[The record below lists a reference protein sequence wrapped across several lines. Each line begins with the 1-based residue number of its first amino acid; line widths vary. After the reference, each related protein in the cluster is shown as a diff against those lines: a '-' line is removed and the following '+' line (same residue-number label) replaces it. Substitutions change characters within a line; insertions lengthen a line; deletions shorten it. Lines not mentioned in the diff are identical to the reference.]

1 MPLCE
6 VRDVT
11 VRFGGVVALNNVSLE
26 LLEGELVALI
36 GPNGAG
42 KTTLFNVLS
51 GIQRPNSGSIVYAH
65 QPINDLEPGARARLG
80 IGRTF
85 QTAQAFGSLTVL
97 DNLLLPAWLPRF
109 GGVWPDLIPLPGA
122 GRARRAALDRA
133 RGVAAFLGI
142 EDTLERF
149 PGELSLG
156 QRRLVEMARALAAE
170 PRLLLLDEPAS
181 GLDAAETAQFA
192 ELLLRVRDVFRLTML
207 LVEHDMQLVL
217 AVAEYLYV
225 LNFGEI
231 LAQGEPNAVVSD
243 PVVVAAYLGGDDDER
258 APGSPGERDAVAMAA
273 PPRRP
278 ARRRAD
284 GDGQYDEWEGRQP

>member
-11 VRFGGVVALNNVSLE
+11 VRFGGVVALDHVSVE

-51 GIQRPNSGSIVYAH
+51 GIQRPNTGSIVYAR
-65 QPINDLEPGARARLG
+65 QPINDLDPSERARLG

-97 DNLLLPAWLPRF
+97 DNLLLPAWLPRA
-109 GGVWPDLIPLPGA
+109 GGMLTDLVSLPGV

-149 PGELSLG
+149 PRELSLG
-156 QRRLVEMARALAAE
+156 QRRLVELARALAAE

-181 GLDAAETAQFA
+181 GLDATETERFA
-192 ELLLRVRDVFRLTML
+192 ELLLRVRDVFRLTTL

-217 AVAEYLYV
+217 AVADHLYV
-225 LNFGEI
+225 LNFGKL
-231 LAQGEPNAVVSD
+231 LAKGEPAEVVRD
-243 PVVVAAYLGGDDDER
+243 PAVVAAYLGGQSSEGEHAQQQDDQPLDI
-258 APGSPGERDAVAMAA
+258 AAMPTMPPGTPGAGRSGK
-273 PPRRP
+273 
-278 ARRRAD
+278 D
-284 GDGQYDEWEGRQP
+284 GWLL

>member
-11 VRFGGVVALNNVSLE
+11 VRFGGVVALDHISLE

-51 GIQRPNSGSIVYAH
+51 GIQRPNTGAIVYAH
-65 QPINDLEPGARARLG
+65 QPINELEPSARARLG

-109 GGVWPDLIPLPGA
+109 GGVWPDLIPLLGA

-133 RGVAAFLGI
+133 RGVATFLGI

-149 PGELSLG
+149 PSELSLG
-156 QRRLVEMARALAAE
+156 QRRLVELARALAAE

-225 LNFGEI
+225 LNFGKM
-231 LAQGEPNAVVSD
+231 LAQGEPSAVVSD
-243 PVVVAAYLGGDDDER
+243 PAVVAAYLGGGDEDVG
-258 APGSPGERDAVAMAA
+258 PGGSGAADVAGMATIPPSTAARDRSAEGG
-273 PPRRP
+273 RRP
-278 ARRRAD
+278 R
-284 GDGQYDEWEGRQP
+284 